1 MRYVKAGEL
10 RGTGLV
16 RRLVEPD
23 RSVSESFTWL
33 GGLLIVPTAIR
44 ASVDTGALG
53 LPFITY
59 WPSLL
64 ICSLALEA
72 RYAVAFALV
81 AAITAQRLFGG
92 GAWFEAV
99 TAARVVFFVLFALSG
114 GLIIATGATLRGAMR
129 AVSSINAQQEH
140 YNRELRHR
148 VRNML
153 TLIQALASRGPRAAS
168 PLDFYK
174 EFSQRID
181 GLAAASD
188 LLQIGAEAEGKLP
201 DLVRSTTAPFDRDG
215 RIRLTGEPCRLPTG
229 SCIPLIMALHELCT
243 NAVKHGA
250 LSNDSGYVEVNWFIG
265 AEGQTLYLLWTE
277 RGGPKVQPPAREGLG
292 TRLLMP
298 QPGIEG
304 LELNFEPDGV
314 WCEMRINGAQAITG

>member
-1 MRYVKAGEL
+1 M
-10 RGTGLV
+10 

-23 RSVSESFTWL
+23 RSASESFAWL
-33 GGLLIVPTAIR
+33 GGLLIAPTALR

-64 ICSLALEA
+64 ICSLVLEA
-72 RYAVAFALV
+72 RYAVGFALI

-99 TAARVVFFVLFALSG
+99 TAARVVFFILFTLSG

-129 AVSSINAQQEH
+129 TVSAINAQQEH

-168 PLDFYK
+168 PMDFYK
-174 EFSQRID
+174 EFSQRIE

-215 RIRLTGEPCRLPTG
+215 RIRLTGEPCHLPTG
-229 SCIPLIMALHELCT
+229 SCIPLIMALHERRQARRLVERQWLCRSELVHGRRRT
-243 NAVKHGA
+243 DALPAVDGA
-250 LSNDSGYVEVNWFIG
+250 GR
-265 AEGQTLYLLWTE
+265 AESAAA
-277 RGGPKVQPPAREGLG
+277 GPRRTGDAPAHAAAGDRR
-292 TRLLMP
+292 T
-298 QPGIEG
+298 
-304 LELNFEPDGV
+304 
-314 WCEMRINGAQAITG
+314 